1 MKILHFLVTTA
12 LSGAEHVVVDILDA
26 LKEENEV
33 YYVSPDGNIR
43 ESVEERGITFIPCD
57 TEKIS
62 EIRRVYSEIK
72 PDIVH
77 ACDPRMSFK
86 CALAGIPFIAHFHSN
101 CSWMRKLCPN
111 SVALLFTAWRSEA
124 VIAVSDII
132 EKEYVFSRFI
142 KRKLHVI
149 ENAVKRDFVLA
160 RSSEEYPE
168 KYDLIYVGRFSE
180 EKGPIEFLEIA
191 RKVQKSIPNI
201 KCAMV
206 GEGEMTDDA
215 LEYIKKNSQKSVSL
229 LGFQPNPYKIMANSK
244 IIVMPSKVE
253 GFGLVAVEGMILS
266 KPIIAY
272 KVGALPEIVGE
283 DAGFLCDNSDGAAEC
298 AVELLT
304 NGELYGEK
312 SSGALRK
319 SYKFTDS
326 EKYIEKIKALY
337 GKVAS
342 RRIGD

>member
-1 MKILHFLVTTA
+1 MKILHFLVTAA
-12 LSGAEHVVVDILDA
+12 LSGAEHVVLDILDA
-26 LKEENEV
+26 LKGDNEV

-43 ESVEERGITFIPCD
+43 EAVEERGITFIPCD

-101 CSWMRKLCPN
+101 CSWMKKLCPN

-124 VIAVSDII
+124 VIAVSDSI
-132 EKEYVFSRFI
+132 EKEYIFSRLI

-149 ENAVKRDFVLA
+149 ENAVRRDIVLA
-160 RSSEEYPE
+160 KSSEKYIE
-168 KYDLIYVGRFSE
+168 KYDLLYVGRFSE
-180 EKGPIEFLEIA
+180 EKGPIDFLKIA
-191 RKVQKSIPNI
+191 REVQKSISNV
-201 KCAMV
+201 KCAMI
-206 GEGEMTDDA
+206 GEGEMTGDA
-215 LEYIKKNSQKSVSL
+215 LQYIKDNSQKGISL

-244 IIVMPSKVE
+244 IIIMPSKVE

-283 DAGFLCDNSDGAAEC
+283 DAGFLCDNGDSAAKY
-298 AVELLT
+298 AVKLLT
-304 NGELYGEK
+304 NDGLYSEK
-312 SSGALRK
+312 SKGAFEK
-319 SYKFTDS
+319 SYKFTDF

-337 GKVAS
+337 EKVAN